1 MIEHLQ
7 ARLRQANQRAANAET
22 NSSHAQIEEHTAM
35 VRKAFER
42 VQELEDAISQLQACS
57 LALSPVMQFH
67 ASAHSG
73 DYDRGIK
80 QDMLDFQ
87 DTQREAL

>member
-22 NSSHAQIEEHTAM
+22 NSSHVQIEEHTAM

-42 VQELEDAISQLQACS
+42 VQELEDANSQLQACS
-57 LALSPVMQFH
+57 LGHLPVMQFC
-67 ASAHSG
+67 ASAHTG
-73 DYDRGIK
+73 HYNRVIK
-80 QDMLDFQ
+80 QDMLNFQ
-87 DTQREAL
+87 ISQRDAL

>member
-7 ARLRQANQRAANAET
+7 ARLRQANQRAADAES
-22 NSSHAQIEEHTAM
+22 NSSHAHLEENTAM

-42 VQELEDAISQLQACS
+42 VQELEDANSQLQACS
-57 LALSPVMQFH
+57 LTPLPVMQYC

-73 DYDRGIK
+73 H
-80 QDMLDFQ
+80 
-87 DTQREAL
+87 

>member
-22 NSSHAQIEEHTAM
+22 NSSHVQIEEHTAM

-42 VQELEDAISQLQACS
+42 VQACS

-73 DYDRGIK
+73 DYDWAIK